1 MPRTVSKRLNA
12 LAITNANREGNL
24 HDGGGLYLRV
34 RADGSKS
41 WAFRYTLAGRKHWMS
56 LGPLRDVSLAEARE
70 QARQLRNQVRDGYDP
85 LAQRRERQH
94 LAAEQTARTFD
105 AVAALYIEAHA
116 AEWKNAKHRQ
126 QWENTLATYATPIIG
141 KRPVSEISLLDIR
154 RVLDPIWTTK
164 PETAS
169 RLRGRVEA
177 VLAYATVHGWRSG
190 DNPAR
195 WQGFLDQIY
204 APKTKVRAVKHH
216 AALDYHDIPGFMAQ
230 LREREAVSARCLEF
244 AILTATRSGEA
255 RGARW
260 DEVDLDAA
268 LWIIPASRM
277 KMKKEHRVPLAPRAV
292 EILLELAERS
302 PRRDG
307 LIFPG
312 GAPGKPMTDVA
323 LAKAVAVLRPGFT
336 AHGMRSSFR
345 DWAAEMTSFP
355 REIAEVALAHI
366 NKDRTEAAYQRGDL
380 LTKRRQLMEAW
391 ANYCAGLAEESEK
404 VVAMRRA

>member
-292 EILLELAERS
+292 EILRELAERS

-312 GAPGKPMTDVA
+312 QSSGKPMTDVG
-323 LAKAVAVLRPGFT
+323 LAKAVAVLRPGYT
-336 AHGMRSSFR
+336 AHGMRSTFR
-345 DWAAEMTSFP
+345 DWAAETTSFP

-380 LTKRRQLMEAW
+380 LAKRRQLMEAW

>member
-105 AVAALYIEAHA
+105 AVAAAYIEAHK

-141 KRPVSEISLLDIR
+141 KRPVSEISLLDVR
-154 RVLDPIWTTK
+154 RVLDPIWTQK

-216 AALDYHDIPGFMAQ
+216 AALDYHEMPTFMAE

-244 AILTATRSGEA
+244 AILTATRSNEA

-260 DEVDLDAA
+260 DEIDLDSA
-268 LWIIPASRM
+268 LWLIPEQRM
-277 KMKKEHRVPLAPRAV
+277 KAKKEHRVPLAPRAV
-292 EILLELAERS
+292 EVLREMAERS
-302 PRRDG
+302 ARRDG

-323 LAKAVAVLRPGFT
+323 LAKALAVLRPGFT
-336 AHGMRSSFR
+336 PHGMRSSFR
-345 DWAAEMTSFP
+345 EWAAEMTSFP

-380 LTKRRQLMEAW
+380 LAKRRQLMEAW

>member
-12 LAITNANREGNL
+12 LAIANANKEGNL

-105 AVAALYIEAHA
+105 AVAAAYVEAHK

-292 EILLELAERS
+292 EILRELAERS

>member
-230 LREREAVSARCLEF
+230 LRERDAISARCLEF

-292 EILLELAERS
+292 EILRELAERS

-323 LAKAVAVLRPGFT
+323 LAKAVAVLRPGYT
-336 AHGMRSSFR
+336 AHGMRSTFR
-345 DWAAEMTSFP
+345 DWAAETTSFP

-380 LTKRRQLMEAW
+380 LAKRRQLMEAW

>member
-1 MPRTVSKRLNA
+1 MPRPVSKRLNA
-12 LAITNANREGNL
+12 LAIANAKAEGNL

-41 WAFRYTLAGRKHWMS
+41 WAFRYTMAGRKHWMS
-56 LGPLRDVSLAEARE
+56 LGPLRDVSLSEARE

-85 LAQRRERQH
+85 LAMRRERQT
-94 LAAEQTARTFD
+94 LAAETTGRTFD
-105 AVAALYIEAHA
+105 AVAALYLDAHA
-116 AEWKNAKHRQ
+116 SKWKNPKHRA
-126 QWENTLATYATPIIG
+126 QWASTLATYASPIIG
-141 KRPVSEISLLDIR
+141 KRPVAEIGLLDIR
-154 RVLDPIWTTK
+154 RVLDPIWTEK

-204 APKTKVRAVKHH
+204 APKTAVRAVKHH
-216 AALDYHDIPGFMAQ
+216 AALPWREIPEFMAE

-244 AILTATRSGEA
+244 LTLTAARSGEA

-260 DEVDLDAA
+260 DEIDLDAA
-268 LWIIPASRM
+268 LWIVPAARM
-277 KMKKEHRVPLAPRAV
+277 KMKREHRIPLAPRAV
-292 EILLELAERS
+292 EIIRAMAETS
-302 PRRDG
+302 RRREG

-312 GAPGKPMTDVA
+312 QAGAKPMTDAA
-323 LAKAVAVLRPGFT
+323 LAKALAVLRPGCT
-336 AHGMRSSFR
+336 VHGMRSAFR
-345 DWAAEMTSFP
+345 SWAAETTSFP
-355 REIAEVALAHI
+355 REICEVALAHV
-366 NKDRTEAAYQRGDL
+366 NKDRVEAAYQHGDL
-380 LTKRRQLMEAW
+380 LEKRRKLMDAW
-391 ANYCAGLAEESEK
+391 ADYCAGQTEESGK

>member
-105 AVAALYIEAHA
+105 AVAAAYVEAHK

-141 KRPVSEISLLDIR
+141 KRPVSEISLLDVR
-154 RVLDPIWTTK
+154 RVLDPIWTQK

-268 LWIIPASRM
+268 LWLIPEQRM
-277 KMKKEHRVPLAPRAV
+277 KAKKEHRVPLAPRAV
-292 EILLELAERS
+292 EVLREMAERS
-302 PRRDG
+302 ARRDG

-323 LAKAVAVLRPGFT
+323 LAKALAVLRPGFT
-336 AHGMRSSFR
+336 PHGMRSSFR
-345 DWAAEMTSFP
+345 EWAAEMTSFP

-380 LTKRRQLMEAW
+380 LAKRRQLMEAW

>member
-85 LAQRRERQH
+85 LALRRERQH

-105 AVAALYIEAHA
+105 AVAAAYIEAHK

-141 KRPVSEISLLDIR
+141 KRPVSEISLLDVR
-154 RVLDPIWTTK
+154 RVLDPIWTQK

-216 AALDYHDIPGFMAQ
+216 AALDYHEMPAFMAE

-244 AILTATRSGEA
+244 AILTATRSNEA

-260 DEVDLDAA
+260 DEIDLDSA
-268 LWIIPASRM
+268 LWLIPEQRM
-277 KMKKEHRVPLAPRAV
+277 KAKKEHRVPLAPRAV
-292 EILLELAERS
+292 EVLREMAERS
-302 PRRDG
+302 ARRDG

-323 LAKAVAVLRPGFT
+323 LAKALAVLRPGFT
-336 AHGMRSSFR
+336 PHGMRSSFR
-345 DWAAEMTSFP
+345 EWAAEMTSFP

-380 LTKRRQLMEAW
+380 LAKRRQLMEAW

>member
-1 MPRTVSKRLNA
+1 MPRSVSKRLNA
-12 LAITNANREGNL
+12 LAIANANREGNL

-56 LGPLRDVSLAEARE
+56 LGPLRDVSLSEARE
-70 QARQLRNQVRDGYDP
+70 QARQLRNKVRDGFDP
-85 LAQRRERQH
+85 LGERRARQS
-94 LAAEQTARTFD
+94 LAAEQTSRTFD

-116 AEWKNAKHRQ
+116 TEWKNAKHRQ
-126 QWENTLATYATPIIG
+126 QWANTLATYASPAIG
-141 KRPVSEISLLDIR
+141 ARPVSEISLLDIR

-169 RLRGRVEA
+169 RLRGRIEA

-216 AALDYHDIPGFMAQ
+216 AALPYREIPAFMAA
-230 LREREAVSARCLEF
+230 LRERDAVSARCLEF
-244 AILTATRSGEA
+244 LTLTATRSGEA

-260 DEVDLDAA
+260 DEIDFDAA
-268 LWIIPASRM
+268 LWIIPPPRM
-277 KMKKEHRVPLAPRAV
+277 KMKREHRIPLAPRAV
-292 EILLELAERS
+292 EILRTMADRS
-302 PRRDG
+302 RRHDG

-312 GAPGKPMTDVA
+312 AAGAKPMTDAALSKA
-323 LAKAVAVLRPGFT
+323 LAVVREDVT
-336 AHGMRSSFR
+336 VHGMRSAFR

-355 REIAEVALAHI
+355 REICEVALAHV

-380 LTKRRQLMEAW
+380 LAKRRQLMEAW
-391 ANYCAGLAEESEK
+391 ADYCAGLTEESEK

>member
-85 LAQRRERQH
+85 LALRRERQH

-105 AVAALYIEAHA
+105 AVAAAYVEAHR
-116 AEWKNAKHRQ
+116 AEWSNPKHAQ
-126 QWENTLATYATPIIG
+126 QWTNTLATYASPIIG
-141 KRPVSEISLLDIR
+141 KRPVSEISLLDVR
-154 RVLDPIWTTK
+154 RVLDPIWTDK

-216 AALDYHDIPGFMAQ
+216 AAIDYHDMPAFMAA

-244 AILTATRSGEA
+244 LILTATRSGEA

-260 DEVDLDAA
+260 DEIDFDAA
-268 LWIIPASRM
+268 VWVIPAARM
-277 KMKKEHRVPLAPRAV
+277 KMKREHRVPLAPRAV
-292 EILLELAERS
+292 EVLRDMAERS

-312 GAPGKPMTDVA
+312 GAPGKPLSDVA
-323 LAKAVAVLRPGFT
+323 LAKALAVLRPGFT
-336 AHGMRSSFR
+336 PHGMRSSFR

-355 REIAEVALAHI
+355 REIAEVALAHV

-380 LTKRRQLMEAW
+380 LAKRRQLMEAW
-391 ANYCAGLAEESEK
+391 ASYCAGLAEESDK

>member
-105 AVAALYIEAHA
+105 AVAAAYVEAHK

-260 DEVDLDAA
+260 DEVDLDASI
-268 LWIIPASRM
+268 WIIPASRM

-292 EILLELAERS
+292 EVLREMAERS

-312 GAPGKPMTDVA
+312 QSSGKPMTDVG
-323 LAKAVAVLRPGFT
+323 LAKAVAVLRPGYT
-336 AHGMRSSFR
+336 AHGMRSTFR
-345 DWAAEMTSFP
+345 DWAAETTSFP

-380 LTKRRQLMEAW
+380 LAKRRQLMEAW

>member
-70 QARQLRNQVRDGYDP
+70 QARQLRNQVRDGFDP

-105 AVAALYIEAHA
+105 AVAAAYVEAHR
-116 AEWKNAKHRQ
+116 AEWSNPKHAQ
-126 QWENTLATYATPIIG
+126 QWTNTLTTYASPIIG
-141 KRPVSEISLLDIR
+141 KRPVSEISLLDVR
-154 RVLDPIWTTK
+154 RVLDPIWTVK

-216 AALDYHDIPGFMAQ
+216 AALPYGEIPAFMAE
-230 LREREAVSARCLEF
+230 LRPRDASSARCLEL
-244 AILTATRSGEA
+244 AILTATRSKEA

-260 DEVDLDAA
+260 EEIDFDAA
-268 LWIIPASRM
+268 LWIIPKERM
-277 KMKKEHRVPLAPRAV
+277 KMKREHRVPLAPRAV
-292 EILLELAERS
+292 EILREMAERS

-312 GAPGKPMTDVA
+312 GTPGKPMTDVA
-323 LAKAVAVLRPGFT
+323 LAKAVAVLRPGYT

-380 LTKRRQLMEAW
+380 LAKRRQLMEAW
-391 ANYCAGLAEESEK
+391 ANYCAGMVEESDK